1 MVHAGEVA
9 YDPFRKDLDRDPY
22 PVWRRLRDEAPVYRN
37 DEHDF
42 YALSRFDDVLAALTD
57 PDTFRSGYGNLLELM
72 SDEPLGLPYLVMLD
86 DPGHRAHRALTSR
99 AFTPRRVAALEEHV
113 RRLCAE
119 LLDAQIGSGGFD
131 FIQDF
136 AALVPSQV
144 ISELIGVEKADRERV
159 RRLID
164 QSLHVE
170 SGAGIVNDVAVQA
183 QSELRQCYIRLIEA
197 RRDDPR
203 DDLATAL
210 SQVGLGTEEAACFVA
225 ELVGAGTET
234 TAKLLGWACL
244 LLDEHPDQRAR
255 LAGDPAAIGN
265 AVEETLRFQ
274 APSPVQGRR
283 VATDVRLH
291 GTVIPAMSKVLLLN
305 GSANRDE
312 REFADADC
320 YDVTRHIDRHL
331 AFGYG
336 IHHCLGAALARLE
349 ARIALQEML
358 ARFPEWEVDRRQV
371 VPSHTSTVR
380 GHHRIPI
387 AV

>member
-1 MVHAGEVA
+1 MHTGEVA

-22 PVWRRLRDEAPVYRN
+22 PVWRQLRDEAPVYRN

-42 YALSRFDDVLAALTD
+42 YALSRFGDVLQAMTA

-86 DPGHRAHRALTSR
+86 DPGHRVHRALTSR

-113 RRLCAE
+113 RLLCAD
-119 LLDAQIGSGGFD
+119 LLDAQVGSGGFD

-159 RRLID
+159 RLLID

-170 SGAGIVNDVAVQA
+170 SDAGIVNDIAVQA
-183 QSELRQCYIRLIEA
+183 QTELRQYYIRLIEA
-197 RRDDPR
+197 RRGEPR
-203 DDLATAL
+203 DDLASAL
-210 SQVGLGTEEAACFVA
+210 TQVELSTDEAACFVA

-244 LLDEHPDQRAR
+244 LLEEHPDQRAR
-255 LAGDPAAIGN
+255 LAADPSAIAN
-265 AVEETLRFQ
+265 AIEETLRFQ
-274 APSPVQGRR
+274 SPSPVQGRR

-291 GTVIPAMSKVLLLN
+291 GAVIPAMSKVLLLN

-312 REFADADC
+312 REFADADS
-320 YDVTRHIDRHL
+320 YDVTRRIDRHL

-349 ARIALQEML
+349 GRIALREML
-358 ARFPEWEVDRRQV
+358 ARFPDWEVDRSQV
-371 VPSHTSTVR
+371 VPAHTSTVR
-380 GHHRIPI
+380 GHHQIPI

>member
-1 MVHAGEVA
+1 MHAGEVA

>member
-1 MVHAGEVA
+1 MQTGEVA
-9 YDPFRKDLDRDPY
+9 YDPFREDLDRDPY

-37 DEHDF
+37 DEYDF
-42 YALSRFDDVLAALTD
+42 YALSRFDDVLQAMIDT
-57 PDTFRSGYGNLLELM
+57 DTFRSGYGNLLELM

-86 DPGHRAHRALTSR
+86 DPGHRVHRALTSR

-113 RRLCAE
+113 RQLCAD
-119 LLDAQIGSGGFD
+119 LLDAQLGSDGFD

-164 QSLHVE
+164 QSLHQE
-170 SGAGIVNDVAVQA
+170 HGAGIVNDIAVQA
-183 QSELRQCYIRLIEA
+183 QSELRQYYIRLVEA
-197 RRDDPR
+197 RRVQPR
-203 DDLATAL
+203 DDLASAL
-210 SQVGLGTEEAACFVA
+210 TQVELSTDEAACFVA

-255 LAGDPAAIGN
+255 LAADPSDIAN

-283 VATDVRLH
+283 VTTEVRLH
-291 GTVIPAMSKVLLLN
+291 GAVIPAMSKVLLLN

-312 REFADADC
+312 REFAEADR
-320 YDVTRHIDRHL
+320 YDVTRRIDRHL

-349 ARIALQEML
+349 GRIALQEML
-358 ARFPEWEVDRRQV
+358 ARFPEWEVDRLGV
-371 VPSHTSTVR
+371 VQSHSSTVR
-380 GHHRIPI
+380 GHRRIPI